1 MGASSTREKIESRM
15 LKLKLRRVEIKQ
27 ERMERVKQL
36 EKLTGKEII
45 REPIP
50 DYIDHSEDEI
60 NAEDMNE
67 NEEIEEENIINIK
80 KEEKKKNKK
89 NKKKKKDE
97 DEEEED
103 SYEDKL
109 KNSKKKKNNK
119 KSKGKHY
126 QVTNQ

>member
-60 NAEDMNE
+60 NVEDMNE

-89 NKKKKKDE
+89 NKKKKKEE

>member
-36 EKLTGKEII
+36 EKLTGKEIM

-60 NAEDMNE
+60 NVEDMNE

>member
-60 NAEDMNE
+60 NVEDMNE

-103 SYEDKL
+103 SYEDQL